1 MKTVSF
7 SNYTFK
13 KFEKL
18 KLESSIFNTE
28 GKLYRFTDKN
38 KWDLSEKVLK
48 VFYNTEGDIF
58 SNKLFTIN
66 SLILSLQIL

>member
-1 MKTVSF
+1 MRTVSF

-48 VFYNTEGDIF
+48 VF
-58 SNKLFTIN
+58 
-66 SLILSLQIL
+66 

>member
-1 MKTVSF
+1 MRTVSF

-48 VFYNTEGDIF
+48 VFYKIIQNVW
-58 SNKLFTIN
+58 SRL
-66 SLILSLQIL
+66 